1 MSLVEMYMP
10 IKAKPKQ
17 RPQWSK
23 YSKKPRTPKATR
35 DFENKV
41 ATFGKAYMRKAK
53 LTSFSEPLKVAI
65 VVEKAV
71 PKSWSV
77 AKTEQALSGVIAPT
91 TLGDVDNYA
100 KSILDGLNGVAFED
114 DKYII
119 ELYIK
124 KTYSQQDGI
133 RVNIDLIGTDNA
145 Y

>member
-1 MSLVEMYMP
+1 MP

-23 YSKKPRTPKATR
+23 YSKRPRTPKATR
-35 DFENKV
+35 EFENKV

-53 LTSFSEPLKVAI
+53 LTSFSEPLKVSII
-65 VVEKAV
+65 VIKAT
-71 PKSWSV
+71 PKSWSI
-77 AKTEQALSGVIAPT
+77 AKTLRALKGGIAPT

-119 ELYIK
+119 ELYVK
-124 KTYSQQDGI
+124 KTYGQQDGI
-133 RVNIDLIGTDNA
+133 RVNIDLIDTNNA

>member
-1 MSLVEMYMP
+1 M
-10 IKAKPKQ
+10 
-17 RPQWSK
+17 
-23 YSKKPRTPKATR
+23 
-35 DFENKV
+35 
-41 ATFGKAYMRKAK
+41 
-53 LTSFSEPLKVAI
+53 AI
-65 VVEKAV
+65 VVEKAI

-119 ELYIK
+119 ELYVK
-124 KTYSQQDGI
+124 KTYGQQDGI
-133 RVNIDLIGTDNA
+133 RVSIDLIGTDNA

>member
-23 YSKKPRTPKATR
+23 YSKRPRTPKATR
-35 DFENKV
+35 EFENKV

-53 LTSFSEPLKVAI
+53 LTSFSEPLKVSII
-65 VVEKAV
+65 VIKAT
-71 PKSWSV
+71 PKSWSI
-77 AKTEQALSGVIAPT
+77 AKTLRALKGGIAPT

-119 ELYIK
+119 ELYVK
-124 KTYSQQDGI
+124 KTYGQQDGI
-133 RVNIDLIGTDNA
+133 RVNIDLIDTNNA